1 MNLLLILSG
10 LAWLFGIVLI
20 FSTLKISGACS
31 AEEQWQ
37 TDKRLFEKWQKD
49 SVQAAQLASAGNQP

>member
-31 AEEQWQ
+31 AAEQWQ
-37 TDKRLFEKWQKD
+37 ADKKLFEKQRHD
-49 SVQAAQLASAGNQP
+49 TNRVS

>member
-31 AEEQWQ
+31 AAEQWQ
-37 TDKRLFEKWQKD
+37 ADKKLFEKWQRDPDKI
-49 SVQAAQLASAGNQP
+49 P

>member
-31 AEEQWQ
+31 TEEQWQ
-37 TDKRLFEKWQKD
+37 ADKKLFEKWQRDPDKI
-49 SVQAAQLASAGNQP
+49 P